1 MITKF
6 DSFLNENYL
15 TIRDELYHFFDNL
28 DIDIMIYVE
37 DRQSFIVE
45 FDFNLT
51 KKEEWLEEFVN
62 ICKKWGY
69 EVYVNNN
76 KAHLTAIFGK
86 IYTPEEYNQFDD

>member
-6 DSFLNENYL
+6 DKFLNENYL
-15 TIRDELYHFFDNL
+15 TIRDELFNFFYAMN
-28 DIDIMIYVE
+28 IDIMIYVQ

-51 KKEEWLEEFVN
+51 KKEEWLEDFVN

-69 EVYVNNN
+69 EVYVEKN
-76 KAHLTAIFGK
+76 KAYLTAIFGK
-86 IYTPEEYNQFDD
+86 IYTPEEYIQFDD